1 MDYATPFFFFFNY
14 YKFLKDREP
23 EQHITR
29 ELRKMIILNK
39 KDLEMRELKLDTFFN
54 SGEFRK
60 KIIPERIAELVK
72 IKNALKE
79 YRALLTRDTPKAEE
93 YRKKMQL
100 INQIKKVISGYS
112 ENIRFRFLLSIKYPS
127 ADEKKAYLTQH
138 YIDSVNYSIYQ
149 LKKKI
154 RYLAKIRD
162 YNINPVVSRDTQ
174 EILYWLFVKS
184 LRGITIASFKIRKN
198 QELKKIL
205 N

>member
-1 MDYATPFFFFFNY
+1 
-14 YKFLKDREP
+14 
-23 EQHITR
+23 
-29 ELRKMIILNK
+29 MIILTK

-60 KIIPERIAELVK
+60 KIIPEKIAELVE

-79 YRALLTRDTPKAEE
+79 YRALLTRDTSKAEE
-93 YRKKMQL
+93 YREKMRL
-100 INQIKKVISGYS
+100 INQIKKIISGYS
-112 ENIRFRFLLSIKYPS
+112 ENIRFKFLLSLKYPP

-138 YIDSVNYSIYQ
+138 YIDSVNYSINQ
-149 LKKKI
+149 IKKKI

-162 YNINPVVSRDTQ
+162 YNINPIVSRNTQ
-174 EILYWLFVKS
+174 EILYWLFAKS
-184 LRGITIASFKIRKN
+184 LRGITISSFKIRKK